1 MNMQALMK
9 QAQAMQRDITNI
21 KNEIDSSVFE
31 GKSSLVSVQVKGTKE
46 IVKVSIDEGAK
57 DLVVDDLSM
66 LEDMI
71 VLALNDAFSKV
82 DKVTEEKN
90 TILSVSCIL
99 ENEELEFFIKYKE

>member
-31 GKSSLVSVQVKGTKE
+31 GKSSLVTVQVKGTKE

-82 DKVTEEKN
+82 DKVTEEKMG
-90 TILSVSCIL
+90 
-99 ENEELEFFIKYKE
+99 KYSSMMPGLM